1 MSDKSQ
7 VDSSVTFA
15 DLGLPDNMLATL
27 EIRGYKNPS
36 PIQAQTIPP
45 LLTGRDV
52 LGMAQT
58 GTGKTAAF
66 SLPLLAQVDASLP
79 ETQMLV
85 LAPTRELAIQVAES
99 CSAYGKSING
109 LRVSCLYGG
118 SSYVPQLQQLKRGAH
133 VVVGTPGRLIDHLNR
148 GTLRLDN
155 LKALVLDEA
164 DEMLRMGFIDDVT
177 KIAEACPEDRQTAL
191 FSATMPP
198 AIAKLAHKQTRD
210 PVEIRIKADHSKAAL
225 IRQRAAII
233 PYRDKIDALLRL
245 LAVEETDGVIV
256 FVATKSSTNEV
267 AEALNAQ
274 GHRAAMLSGDV
285 AQRDREFTVNRFIKG
300 QIDVLVATD
309 VAARGLDVDRVSHVV
324 NFDLPPDVETYTHRI
339 GRTGRAGR
347 SGEAIAFANP
357 NQRYIL
363 NNIIRRTGNDIDRWE
378 KPSAKEV
385 NAIRLKRFGARLVLE
400 HERRTG
406 LEDYQELIGALE
418 SEHGIPAAELA
429 ATLARMVNG
438 DSQAFRDNR
447 SQIDRRPA
455 AKKAH
460 SDRGHK
466 AKTARHQDRPPRKER
481 FRDREQNREQ
491 RPPRDNFDDKPIRA
505 HKGKGNKGP
514 VAGDDGERSLYT
526 IDIGHRHGATPARI
540 LAAIANASGLSG
552 GSIGR
557 IAIGHSETVIEMPKH
572 LSTPAIKALA
582 KTRINGHALGLDRQE
597 DF

>member
-1 MSDKSQ
+1 MQ
-7 VDSSVTFA
+7 RLRQIYQRPARV
-15 DLGLPDNMLATL
+15 LPLRWLLLRIPVAT
-27 EIRGYKNPS
+27 
-36 PIQAQTIPP
+36 AQTRCPR
-45 LLTGRDV
+45 RD
-52 LGMAQT
+52 
-58 GTGKTAAF
+58 
-66 SLPLLAQVDASLP
+66 
-79 ETQMLV
+79 
-85 LAPTRELAIQVAES
+85 R
-99 CSAYGKSING
+99 
-109 LRVSCLYGG
+109 
-118 SSYVPQLQQLKRGAH
+118 H
-133 VVVGTPGRLIDHLNR
+133 PGRLIDHLNR
-148 GTLRLDN
+148 GTLRLEN

-210 PVEIRIKADHSKAAL
+210 PVEIRIKADHNKAAL

-309 VAARGLDVDRVSHVV
+309 VAARGLDVDRVNHVV

-385 NAIRLKRFGARLVLE
+385 NAIRLKRFGSRLVLE

-406 LEDYQELIGALE
+406 REDYQGLIANLE

-429 ATLARMVNG
+429 ATPCAHGQWRLPDASAITVQK
-438 DSQAFRDNR
+438 ST
-447 SQIDRRPA
+447 A
-455 AKKAH
+455 ANPPKAH
-460 SDRGHK
+460 SATAACK
-466 AKTARHQDRPPRKER
+466 AKTARHQDRYRAKNASLTAR
-481 FRDREQNREQ
+481 T
-491 RPPRDNFDDKPIRA
+491 RPPRSAPTPRTPTTSRFAPTKA
-505 HKGKGNKGP
+505 KATK
-514 VAGDDGERSLYT
+514 AQSLET
-526 IDIGHRHGATPARI
+526 T
-540 LAAIANASGLSG
+540 ANA
-552 GSIGR
+552 
-557 IAIGHSETVIEMPKH
+557 A
-572 LSTPAIKALA
+572 STPSKSATAMA
-582 KTRINGHALGLDRQE
+582 PHPPV
-597 DF
+597 F